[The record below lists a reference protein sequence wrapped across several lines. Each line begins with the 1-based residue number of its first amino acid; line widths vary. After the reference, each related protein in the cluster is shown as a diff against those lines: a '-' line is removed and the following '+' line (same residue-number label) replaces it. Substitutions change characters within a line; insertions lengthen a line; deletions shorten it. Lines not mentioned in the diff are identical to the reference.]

1 MFEFWKLKNANVNLP
16 MSNFRRPQCSILKA
30 AIPDAKQLTRMNA
43 KLDNCADTLDI
54 PALWK
59 MIVLYELTK

>member
-1 MFEFWKLKNANVNLP
+1 MQNVNLP

-30 AIPDAKQLTRMNA
+30 AMPDAIQLTVINA
-43 KLDNCADTLDI
+43 KLDNCADSLDM